1 MLSHDYHI
9 AVELNMIQS
18 ASFNIHI
25 QRKCWYT
32 LYTYTSMTTYMYMLV
47 ECVGYP

>member
-1 MLSHDYHI
+1 MLSHDYHV

-25 QRKCWYT
+25 QRKYWYT
-32 LYTYTSMTTYMYMLV
+32 LYTDTLMITCMYMLV